1 MFKNYRVWHALI
13 DVVGLLSLLM
23 ATGYILFSKSLN
35 LPAET
40 LDIWSGLA
48 TELLG
53 AWAVARVV
61 EYAIRKNSDYD
72 KVRVRAARNLR
83 FYLNLSNR
91 VIEYGYDPDVLLIQR
106 ERNWSRRFF
115 EQHIKCFSKDEII
128 DLENAY
134 AELDELIGMLIEN
147 GDSKEQMYEKLA
159 SYEELAFKAECNIFE
174 ETPEIV

>member
-1 MFKNYRVWHALI
+1 MFKKYRVWHALI
-13 DVVGLLSLLM
+13 DVVGILSLVM
-23 ATGYILFSKSLN
+23 AASYVLVSKSLN

-53 AWAVARVV
+53 AWAVARIV
-61 EYAIRKNSDYD
+61 EYAIRKNTDYD

-91 VIEYGYDPDVLLIQR
+91 VIEYGYDPDKLLIQR
-106 ERNWSRRFF
+106 ERNWSRRFL
-115 EQHIKCFSKDEII
+115 EQHIRCFSKDEII

-134 AELDELIGMLIEN
+134 AELDELINMLIE
-147 GDSKEQMYEKLA
+147 DTMPKEQQYEKLA

-174 ETPEIV
+174 ETPEIL

>member
-13 DVVGLLSLLM
+13 DVVGVLSLLM
-23 ATGYILFSKSLN
+23 AVGYVFVSKSLD
-35 LPAET
+35 LPPET

-72 KVRVRAARNLR
+72 KVRVRVARNLR

-91 VIEYGYDPDVLLIQR
+91 IIEFGHDPDLLLIQR

-128 DLENAY
+128 DLENAF
-134 AELDELIGMLIEN
+134 AELDELIDILIEN
-147 GDSKEQMYEKLA
+147 SFSNEQMYEKLA

-174 ETPEIV
+174 ETPEIF